1 MLYGF
6 NQYDTL
12 NITSNKIN
20 FKLTVTPILIPVN
33 ADSSVVHTIT
43 LETSVF
49 DPLITVTIMN
59 TGNNTPLDG
68 ATFTIK

>member
-1 MLYGF
+1 
-6 NQYDTL
+6 L
-12 NITSNKIN
+12 NITSNKVN
-20 FKLTVTPILIPVN
+20 FKLTVTPIMVPEYASTAV
-33 ADSSVVHTIT
+33 SSIT

-59 TGNNTPLDG
+59 TGDNTPMAD